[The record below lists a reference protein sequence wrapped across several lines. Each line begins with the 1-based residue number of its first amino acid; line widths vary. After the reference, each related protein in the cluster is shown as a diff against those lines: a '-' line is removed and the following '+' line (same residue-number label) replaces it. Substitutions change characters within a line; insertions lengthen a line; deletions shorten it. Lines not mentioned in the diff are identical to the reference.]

1 MRCKLGIT
9 VIIPCYN
16 VENYVGQMI
25 KSLKSQKENDVEFI
39 IVDDGSTDQT
49 CQLIKNLI
57 KNDSRFKLIEQ
68 ENMGVS
74 NARNTALQESSGE
87 YIMFVDSD
95 DVLAEDAIEKMYLE
109 ACKTNADIVYGK
121 IVRFNSKSHWYAK
134 SHLEKNLYSGKYKDI
149 KQNPELFYSIGP
161 CAKLYSRKVIE
172 NLYFPEEI
180 IFGED
185 QYFTFLTYARAKC
198 IVFID
203 MDVYFYRVRETG
215 RRSLTQTTY
224 ENAIIYL
231 ESLVGV
237 YKLIIE
243 RFYAEKL
250 YIRAE
255 QLVIESEYLNRMFKY
270 EFFPIFKKA
279 YRQNNQQKR
288 ALQLMLELIKLIDEK
303 VLSEAYTLMKAICV
317 ELTDINFLLRW
328 KNVDEFINM
337 QKYLIEKNARIFE
350 DKIQIY
356 YPMQYSKIL
365 NLVSNEKKHNRLE
378 MRLNKIKHG
387 ILYILRRKFATKVY
401 RVVYHLSQMM
411 PMKDNSVVIGTT
423 KNEFSRNLQLL
434 GMKISDENPEIKVRF
449 VKKTTNKIYQYY
461 QLGRAKCIIIDDYYY
476 PLYNKKI
483 RKDAEYIQIWHA
495 MGALKK
501 FGLNSVSKGDSNSEI
516 FEYRAH
522 SQYTKVICS
531 SPTLNKIYA
540 DSFGISEDKI
550 VNARL
555 LEPSLL
561 TNSDYKKQ
569 AHIKFKRMY
578 PNFLNK
584 KILLFAPTFRGSPRD
599 RIVYRNIIN
608 WKELN
613 LDSNTIVLVKLH
625 PSVEMAQGFNF
636 SNSIVDMT
644 DADIT
649 LSELMIISNVLI
661 TDYSSVIFDY
671 TLLNKPIIQY
681 LGDLNRYQ
689 SERDTFFHVEKYNFN
704 YQVYNT
710 KELQKT
716 IETNLEKLD
725 LSIDVEYQRKKHFFV
740 GTDDLEEKTTIIDLI
755 K

>member
-25 KSLKSQKENDVEFI
+25 KSLKAQKENDVEFI

-215 RRSLTQTTY
+215 SRSLTQTTY

-243 RFYAEKL
+243 RFFAENL

-483 RKDAEYIQIWHA
+483 RKGAEYIQIWHA

-501 FGLNSVSKGDSNSEI
+501 FGFSSIGKADSNSEL
-516 FEYRAH
+516 FEKRAH
-522 SQYTKVICS
+522 SNYTKILCS
-531 SPTLNKIYA
+531 SKNLNKFYVEAFGVEESKIINGRLPMA
-540 DSFGISEDKI
+540 DK
-550 VNARL
+550 L
-555 LEPSLL
+555 LDNNYQL
-561 TNSDYKKQ
+561 NSKSKFYKK
-569 AHIKFKRMY
+569 Y
-578 PNFLNK
+578 PNSANK
-584 KILLFAPTFRGSPRD
+584 KIILYAPTFIGQGTSRFTYKNT
-599 RIVYRNIIN
+599 VN
-608 WKELN
+608 WN
-613 LDSNTIVLVKLH
+613 SLDLGEDTVILVKLH
-625 PSVEMAQGFNF
+625 PLVQMDIGFQYSEKLVNVSEEGF
-636 SNSIVDMT
+636 ETGELLII
-644 DADIT
+644 AD
-649 LSELMIISNVLI
+649 VLI
-661 TDYSSVIFDY
+661 TDFSSIMFDFS
-671 TLLNKPIIQY
+671 LLNKPIVQY
-681 LGDLNRYQ
+681 LNKIQEYKL
-689 SERDTFFHVEKYNFN
+689 ERDLYLPVEKYSFCK
-704 YQVYNT
+704 QVYNEI
-710 KELQKT
+710 ELSEILKS
-716 IETNLEKLD
+716 D
-725 LSIDVEYQRKKHFFV
+725 LNIQEEVYKKSRDFF
-740 GTDDLEEKTTIIDLI
+740 LQ
-755 K
+755 